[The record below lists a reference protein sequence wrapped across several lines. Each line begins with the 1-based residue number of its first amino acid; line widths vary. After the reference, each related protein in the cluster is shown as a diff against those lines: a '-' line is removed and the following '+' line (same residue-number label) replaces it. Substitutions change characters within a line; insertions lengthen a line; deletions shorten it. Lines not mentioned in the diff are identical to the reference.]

1 MSILAHWLRL
11 SLSTTAI
18 GTWDNLYTK
27 HQLRDSDIT
36 LDRVYAMISE
46 FLIELKLNEE
56 QAKITQI
63 MAGANRSQMKPT
75 AYDEYVNASK
85 GKVQKGKGKGAEGKG
100 NKQNWRQPYSDYWSD
115 GCGLGHN
122 CPRCRPRRQPGR
134 CTIRGST
141 KHFTSQ
147 CQCPVKPKAKNV
159 EYEEDP
165 TWHADAEFS
174 GRSSRHD
181 TKNMKNFTLHFEDTA
196 QCEALDRL
204 WLSSM
209 VFSGEE
215 LV

>member
-1 MSILAHWLRL
+1 MSILAHWLHL
-11 SLSTTAI
+11 SLSAVTQRYRAI
-18 GTWDNLYTK
+18 GNTWDNPYTK

-46 FLIELKLNEE
+46 FLIELKLNKE

-63 MAGANRSQMKPT
+63 MAGANHSQMKPS

-100 NKQNWRQPYSDYWSD
+100 NKQNWRQPYSNYWSD

-122 CPRCRPRRQPGR
+122 CPRYHPRRQPG
-134 CTIRGST
+134 TIRGST

-147 CQCPVKPKAKNV
+147 CQRPVKPKAKNV

-165 TWHADAEFS
+165 TWYADAEFS
-174 GRSSRHD
+174 GRSSRHG
-181 TKNMKNFTLHFEDTA
+181 
-196 QCEALDRL
+196 RR
-204 WLSSM
+204 SM
-209 VFSGEE
+209 RHH
-215 LV
+215 